1 MNFAKTLTDNSET
14 DVSIMMQARKALLF
28 NDSKPWLEK
37 FGSEDFDVVNGV
49 LWWRWGLWI
58 RGFINFNKVLRCF
71 TERKCGVISRWWTGN
86 SKTDARPRIRKKK
99 KKDIEIFKK
108 YGLAITIKTNLFVV
122 NFLDIQ
128 FNLLNGT
135 FKPYRKPN
143 NDPIYVHKDSNHLL
157 QVLKELPKTIG
168 KRISTISSSTEIF
181 ESSKIEYEN
190 ALKISGYKDRL
201 VYENSSVNENDKNEK
216 KKRRES
222 AILFGKIHHTQLM

>member
-1 MNFAKTLTDNSET
+1 M
-14 DVSIMMQARKALLF
+14 V
-28 NDSKPWLEK
+28 EK
-37 FGSEDFDVVNGV
+37 EDGNEDFDVPKGCFDAAEVCELVGS
-49 LWWRWGLWI
+49 
-58 RGFINFNKVLRCF
+58 FILTKLCNDLQRENVALYRDDELAIVKQMPGPEL
-71 TERKCGVISRWWTGN
+71 ERKRNKIVET
-86 SKTDARPRIRKKK
+86 
-99 KKDIEIFKK
+99 FKK

-143 NDPIYVHKDSNHLL
+143 NDPIYVHKYSNYPP

-168 KRISTISSSTEIF
+168 KQISTISSSKEIF

-201 VYENSSVNENDKNEK
+201 VYEKSSVNENDKNEK
-216 KKRRES
+216 KKRKRNIIWYNPPYS
-222 AILFGKIHHTQLM
+222 ANVKTNIGKNIF